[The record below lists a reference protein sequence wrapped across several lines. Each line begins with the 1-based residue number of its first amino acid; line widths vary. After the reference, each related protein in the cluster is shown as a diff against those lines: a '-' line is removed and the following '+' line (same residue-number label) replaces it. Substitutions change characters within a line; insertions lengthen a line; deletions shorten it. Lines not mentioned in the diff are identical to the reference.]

1 MSSSLIWARWQTS
14 HPSRPCRLWS
24 STFQAETTSKMSA
37 DSERRRKR
45 RRKDD
50 RHADSSFPL
59 SREDM
64 GLNLH
69 LSDWECLQRGLVILR
84 KHGNA
89 LTEANVLRVAP
100 ILLDGRFADAESV
113 SKEMGLKGKSS
124 GTLKSGSGKEKKNLG
139 LVMKQI
145 LHKRSHGAK
154 LKRLKNALFNV
165 IRANEKNITRNL
177 LLSSFATAVVFSA
190 QISETSLSD
199 REIFLNCAKELSQQ
213 IPELALICKEMNT
226 STNLTLN
233 EHVNDSNEDGNDNI
247 INMLPFMFSPDVLH
261 QLGSLIAFPKLK
273 RQLDDQLYICTPY
286 RIIKAAYDAALR
298 GNQRGAKHG
307 AVLFDKNG
315 NVLSVGWNHRY
326 NVPIKKTGTKV
337 MHAEVRSLLYECP
350 IFRFYMT

>member
-1 MSSSLIWARWQTS
+1 M
-14 HPSRPCRLWS
+14 
-24 STFQAETTSKMSA
+24 
-37 DSERRRKR
+37 
-45 RRKDD
+45 
-50 RHADSSFPL
+50 
-59 SREDM
+59 
-64 GLNLH
+64 
-69 LSDWECLQRGLVILR
+69 
-84 KHGNA
+84 
-89 LTEANVLRVAP
+89 
-100 ILLDGRFADAESV
+100 
-113 SKEMGLKGKSS
+113 
-124 GTLKSGSGKEKKNLG
+124 
-139 LVMKQI
+139 
-145 LHKRSHGAK
+145 
-154 LKRLKNALFNV
+154 

-247 INMLPFMFSPDVLH
+247 INMLPYMFSPDVLH

-315 NVLSVGWNHRY
+315 NVLSIGWNHRY
-326 NVPIKKTGTKV
+326 NVPIKKTGTK
-337 MHAEVRSLLYECP
+337 
-350 IFRFYMT
+350 IFS